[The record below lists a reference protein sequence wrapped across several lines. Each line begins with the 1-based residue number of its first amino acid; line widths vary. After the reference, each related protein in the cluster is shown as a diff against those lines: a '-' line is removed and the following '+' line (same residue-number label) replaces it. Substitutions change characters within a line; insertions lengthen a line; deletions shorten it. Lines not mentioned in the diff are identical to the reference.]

1 MPLIE
6 IADFN
11 RDGLFDLAYARTE
24 TQEIVV
30 LYNQLSAVA
39 ANVDQLCNSQPRSV
53 YEFFVSN
60 PTESNQNAYLYSV
73 ADLTDG

>member
-11 RDGLFDLAYARTE
+11 RDGLFDLAYARPE

-30 LYNQLSAVA
+30 LYNQLSSMEH
-39 ANVDQLCNSQPRSV
+39 NVD
-53 YEFFVSN
+53 
-60 PTESNQNAYLYSV
+60 
-73 ADLTDG
+73 